1 MIAIG
6 DVRSVILSP
15 PTAQVLNDLV
25 LFIKSGCPVISSS
38 SSHHRMNALLQ
49 F

>member
-15 PTAQVLNDLV
+15 PTAQVLNDL
-25 LFIKSGCPVISSS
+25 CC
-38 SSHHRMNALLQ
+38 LLSPAVQ
-49 F
+49 